1 MKTNEVISLY
11 IKARCLH
18 KKQNYDEQLIDN
30 RLNRKYAMEFIVS
43 HLTYVKVTNKSHY
56 ICLFIDLFNREIIRV
71 STGRYK
77 SAELV
82 IRALFKSCA
91 S

>member
-1 MKTNEVISLY
+1 M
-11 IKARCLH
+11 
-18 KKQNYDEQLIDN
+18 IDN
-30 RLNRKYAMEFIVS
+30 RLNRKCAMEFIVS

-56 ICLFIDLFNREIIRV
+56 ICLFIDIFNREIIRV